1 MPLSYQ
7 REKTVQIR
15 EMIVDQTDRLAAATI
30 VAGMLTGEHTLL
42 GDRSFKN
49 WPSIAKAC
57 FDCAQALSVEQQS
70 RRWKLEGG
78 EDKE

>member
-1 MPLSYQ
+1 
-7 REKTVQIR
+7 
-15 EMIVDQTDRLAAATI
+15 MIVDQTDRLAAATI

-57 FDCAQALSVEQQS
+57 FDCAQALSVERQS

-78 EDKE
+78 EDKK